1 MLKDKI
7 ILLTGA
13 TGGIGSEIA
22 RSLAAQG
29 VRLILI
35 DMQQQTL
42 DSLAQI
48 LKSDTPDIE
57 LIATDLAT
65 SQGRERV
72 RKILEGKYEVLDGLI
87 NCAGINTFSMFADME
102 EEQVEKMIS
111 VNITSPILLTK
122 QLLPLLRR
130 SERGQI
136 INFGSTFGSIAY
148 PGFAIY
154 SATKFAMRGFTEA
167 LRRELAKTNISVSYI
182 APRATKTKINTGPVN
197 DMNAA
202 LGVKMDEP
210 SVVAVQ
216 VVEMLNG
223 KKSSTRYL
231 GWPEKLFVKINS
243 VLPGMVDG
251 ALLKKLDTITHF
263 ACSKRS

>member
-1 MLKDKI
+1 MLKNKTV
-7 ILLTGA
+7 LLTGA

-22 RSLAAQG
+22 RLLAKQG
-29 VRLILI
+29 ARLVLI
-35 DMQQQTL
+35 DMHQQSL
-42 DSLAQI
+42 DSLVQI

-57 LIATDLAT
+57 SIATDLSTA
-65 SQGRERV
+65 QGRNLV
-72 RKILEGKYEVLDGLI
+72 RITLENKYEVLDGLI
-87 NCAGINTFSMFADME
+87 NCAGINVFSMFADME
-102 EEQVEKMIS
+102 EEQIEKMIS

-122 QLLPLLRR
+122 QLLPMLKR

-167 LRRELAKTNISVSYI
+167 LRRELAKTSISVSYI
-182 APRATKTKINTGPVN
+182 APRATKTRINTGPVN
-197 DMNAA
+197 EMNEA

-210 SVVAVQ
+210 SVVAAQ
-216 VVEMLNG
+216 VLEMLSEQ
-223 KKSSTRYL
+223 KSSTRYL

-243 VLPGMVDG
+243 VLPGIVDN
-251 ALLKKLDTITHF
+251 ALLKQLDTIAHF
-263 ACSKRS
+263 ASLERS

>member
-167 LRRELAKTNISVSYI
+167 LRRELAKTNITCQLHCTHAQRKQKLI
-182 APRATKTKINTGPVN
+182 QGPVN

-263 ACSKRS
+263 CMF

>member
-1 MLKDKI
+1 MLNEKI

-22 RSLAAQG
+22 RLLAKKGA
-29 VRLILI
+29 RLILI
-35 DMQQQTL
+35 DMQQEIL

-48 LKSDTPDIE
+48 LKSDAPDIE
-57 LIATDLAT
+57 LIAADLGT
-65 SQGRERV
+65 SQGRELV
-72 RKILEGKYEVLDGLI
+72 RKTLENKYDALDGLI
-87 NCAGINTFSMFADME
+87 NCAGINVFSMFAEME
-102 EEQVEKMIS
+102 EEQVEKMIA

-122 QLLPLLRR
+122 QLLPMLKR

-167 LRRELAKTNISVSYI
+167 LRRELAKTSISVSYI

-197 DMNAA
+197 EMNEA
-202 LGVKMDEP
+202 LGVKMDDP
-210 SVVAVQ
+210 SVVAAQ
-216 VVEMLNG
+216 VVDMLNG
-223 KKSSTRYL
+223 QKSSTRYL

-251 ALLKKLDTITHF
+251 ALLKQLDTIIHF
-263 ACSKRS
+263 ASLKRS